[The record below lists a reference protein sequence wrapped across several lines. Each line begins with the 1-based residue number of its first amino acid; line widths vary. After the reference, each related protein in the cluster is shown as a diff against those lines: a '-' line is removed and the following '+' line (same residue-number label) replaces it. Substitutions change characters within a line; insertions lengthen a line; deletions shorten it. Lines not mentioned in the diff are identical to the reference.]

1 MSSQFIRYIS
11 FIILMASI
19 SACVKSPEFPKE
31 PFLEYRGMNKNA
43 MDQGFLNSDS
53 LTIFL
58 YFTDGDGDIGFEVT
72 DTLQN
77 LFIIDSRTG
86 NIAESIKIPSIE
98 SGGIGKGIS
107 VDMELQVYTTC
118 CLFPGNIPPCSVVGS
133 YPRDSLKYSIYL
145 IDRAGNKS
153 NTVETEYIYLNCN

>member
-1 MSSQFIRYIS
+1 
-11 FIILMASI
+11 
-19 SACVKSPEFPKE
+19 
-31 PFLEYRGMNKNA
+31 

-58 YFTDGDGDIGFEVT
+58 YFTDGDGDIGFEDT

-86 NIAESIKIPSIE
+86 KIAESIKIPGIE

-118 CLFPGNIPPCSVVGS
+118 CLFPGSIPPCSVVAA

-145 IDRAGNKS
+145 IDRSGNKS